1 MLGADPG
8 ILFNITD
15 LGMALFLG
23 NAVISILLLYFV
35 IRGNVPENIPVETY
49 GRVLA
54 GKIVFA
60 MLLAMLSTMPATGP
74 AAPFA
79 GIVQALALLG
89 PGYFVYS
96 MIFDVIVAAML
107 RKLEFYG
114 AYKVIVFNLLHLPP
128 FMTALALLLA
138 YREQNATL
146 RRAREDLAYKKDGVV
161 LGEAVQVVRMVSQP
175 IQSPAQARMS
185 PHFDIR
191 PLPGK
196 VRTYYKPENVSGRD
210 FNPHAIIAGMT
221 GSGKTT
227 LIYHL
232 IKDLSG
238 SYPVVFIDVKGDISR
253 ALLRER
259 ANANI
264 VHIASTGINP
274 FVKIADETSNELVE
288 RLMDSI
294 SVVEPVGSRQEHLIR
309 EAVIQYCGRKE
320 DGTEERPPSYPAIV
334 SYLRGYVKTVPPP
347 EVRWGMGGTGTR
359 DALYSIYSKLEDLGR
374 YFRDDGASVPQII
387 LRALKTPEGK
397 RRESDFPI
405 TVFNLEGISE
415 KVRAIVLE
423 LILRNIS
430 KYMYHR
436 GPMAFLKD
444 KTLVLV
450 VDEAYLV
457 TRPTTQDGR
466 IGGNSRSTLEEVA
479 RAGRSYGLA
488 LILATQRLSDVAD
501 GIRQNCQTWICF
513 HTTSPEDTRILKE
526 VDAEVMARVVS
537 KLKPGEAYIRTP
549 NPRALDYYRTT
560 TDTVAAIVGYIFR
573 MERDLLQVEEEGA
586 RRILQRLEK
595 KKKNKRGRRLQV
607 EEAELEEDIVS
618 GDEGGS
624 SLLNYGVVC
633 YRCMLITTDSS
644 YCPTCGQPPLLKR
657 PEPEQTGGSGNK
669 DKAQKQQPSKPSG
682 KQVTT
687 TRGDGKSAVDTKNDS
702 DISDVDSRWFFDV
715 KEVEELG
722 GFDETWWLV
731 DGEEIMRRVIARNPE
746 LAEHLQ
752 NLRAEDIANFVM
764 RYKMGT
770 IDDVDFYVKLK
781 LLKKV
786 GKGKLSPTK
795 YGKALLAEF
804 EEMVG
809 GKDGE

>member
-1 MLGADPG
+1 MLGADPNG
-8 ILFNITD
+8 LFTITD

-35 IRGNVPENIPVETY
+35 IRGNVPENISVETY

-60 MLLAMLSTMPATGP
+60 ILLAMLSTMPAIGP
-74 AAPFA
+74 GAPFA
-79 GIVQALALLG
+79 GLVNTLALLG

-191 PLPGK
+191 PLPGRVK
-196 VRTYYKPENVSGRD
+196 TYYKPENVSGRD

-227 LIYHL
+227 LLYHL
-232 IKDLSG
+232 IRDLSRN
-238 SYPVVFIDVKGDISR
+238 YPVVFVDVKGDISR

-334 SYLRGYVKTVPPP
+334 GYLRGYVKTVPPP

-359 DALYSIYSKLEDLGR
+359 DALFSIYSKLEDLGR

-387 LRALKTPEGK
+387 LRALKTPEGR

-436 GPMAFLKD
+436 GPTAFLKD

-466 IGGNSRSTLEEVA
+466 IGGNSRSILEEVA

-513 HTTSPEDTRILKE
+513 YTTSPEDTRILKE
-526 VDAEVMARVVS
+526 VDAEVMASVVS
-537 KLKPGEAYIRTP
+537 ELDPGEAYIRAP
-549 NPRALDYYRTT
+549 SSRRREYYRST

-573 MERDLLQVEEEGA
+573 MERKLLQVEEEGA

-595 KKKNKRGRRLQV
+595 G
-607 EEAELEEDIVS
+607 EAELEEITADI
-618 GDEGGS
+618 GEDN
-624 SLLNYGVVC
+624 SLLSYGQVC
-633 YRCMLITTDSS
+633 YRCMLITADLNH
-644 YCPTCGQPPLLKR
+644 CPTCGQPPLLKR
-657 PEPEQTGGSGNK
+657 PEPKQTGGSGNK

-687 TRGDGKSAVDTKNDS
+687 SGGGKSAVDTKNDS
-702 DISDVDSRWFFDV
+702 DISEVDSRWFLDV

-722 GFDETWWLV
+722 GFDEAWWLV

-752 NLRAEDIANFVM
+752 NLRAEDIANFVV

-786 GKGKLSPTK
+786 GKGKLSPTR

>member
-1 MLGADPG
+1 VLGRGCGEVLGADPNT
-8 ILFNITD
+8 LFAITD

-161 LGEAVQVVRMVSQP
+161 LGEAIQVVRMVSQP

-196 VRTYYKPENVSGRD
+196 VKTYYKPENVSGRD
-210 FNPHAIIAGMT
+210 FNPHAIITGMT

-227 LIYHL
+227 LLYHL
-232 IKDLSG
+232 IRDLSRN
-238 SYPVVFIDVKGDISR
+238 YPVIFVDVKGDISR

-334 SYLRGYVKTVPPP
+334 GYLRGYVKTVPPP

-387 LRALKTPEGK
+387 LRALKTPEGR

-457 TRPTTQDGR
+457 TRPTTQGGR

-537 KLKPGEAYIRTP
+537 KLKPGEAYIRAP

-586 RRILQRLEK
+586 RRILQRLEEK
-595 KKKNKRGRRLQV
+595 KKKDKRGRRLQ
-607 EEAELEEDIVS
+607 EEMEAGLEEDIVS
-618 GDEGGS
+618 GYEGGS
-624 SLLNYGVVC
+624 SLLNYGQVC
-633 YRCMLITTDSS
+633 YRCMLLTSDPS
-644 YCPTCGQPPLLKR
+644 YCHVCGQPPLPRR
-657 PEPEQTGGSGNK
+657 PELKPVTEEKEKGGDSKQSSAATVGETGE
-669 DKAQKQQPSKPSG
+669 
-682 KQVTT
+682 
-687 TRGDGKSAVDTKNDS
+687 VDD
-702 DISDVDSRWFFDV
+702 RWFSDV
-715 KEVEELG
+715 KEVKELG

-731 DGEEIMRRVIARNPE
+731 DGEEIMRRVIARNSN
-746 LAEHLQ
+746 LKEHLQ
-752 NLRAEDIANFVM
+752 NLRAEDIANFVV

>member
-1 MLGADPG
+1 MLGADPNG
-8 ILFNITD
+8 LFAITD

-23 NAVISILLLYFV
+23 NAVVSILLLYFV

-60 MLLAMLSTMPATGP
+60 ILLAMLSTMPATGP
-74 AAPFA
+74 AAPFV

-96 MIFDVIVAAML
+96 MIFDVIVAAIL

-161 LGEAVQVVRMVSQP
+161 LGEAIQVVRMVSQP

-191 PLPGK
+191 PLPGRVK
-196 VRTYYKPENVSGRD
+196 TYYKPENVPEMD
-210 FNPHAIIAGMT
+210 FNPHAIIAGVT

-227 LIYHL
+227 LLYHL
-232 IKDLSG
+232 IKDLSKN
-238 SYPVVFIDVKGDISR
+238 YPVVFIDVKGDISR
-253 ALLRER
+253 ALLKER
-259 ANANI
+259 ANVNI
-264 VHIASTGINP
+264 VHIASVGVNP
-274 FVKIADETSNELVE
+274 FVRIGDETSNELVE

-334 SYLRGYVKTVPPP
+334 GYLRGYVKAVPPP

-359 DALYSIYSKLEDLGR
+359 DALFSIYSKLEDLGR

-387 LRALKTPEGK
+387 LRALKTPEGR

-405 TVFNLEGISE
+405 TVFNLEDISE

-430 KYMYHR
+430 KHMYHR

-457 TRPTTQDGR
+457 TRPTTQDGK
-466 IGGNSRSTLEEVA
+466 IGGNSRSILEEVA

-513 HTTSPEDTRILKE
+513 HTNSPEDKRILKE

-537 KLKPGEAYIRTP
+537 KLKPGTAYIRVP
-549 NPRALDYYRTT
+549 NPRELDYYRTT

-573 MERDLLQVEEEGA
+573 MERDLLHVEEEDA
-586 RRILQRLEK
+586 RKLLQKLERD
-595 KKKNKRGRRLQV
+595 KRGRRLRV
-607 EEAELEEDIVS
+607 EEGAEL
-618 GDEGGS
+618 DEVVVDMDKGS
-624 SLLNYGVVC
+624 SLLDYGQVC

-657 PEPEQTGGSGNK
+657 PEPITVKKEEAKGQKKGGGGKQPTSTASSESSSINTSNIVGDDEVDVTWFLGVSEAESHPNTGLDGWETVRARAIEKSPESVATILTNLSLEDIGTFIDGMRCFWKNGEAVQDIERFIRLGLLKPVDPNRPKRIRPSDAGEVLLKAYEEVFGSG
-669 DKAQKQQPSKPSG
+669 
-682 KQVTT
+682 
-687 TRGDGKSAVDTKNDS
+687 
-702 DISDVDSRWFFDV
+702 
-715 KEVEELG
+715 
-722 GFDETWWLV
+722 
-731 DGEEIMRRVIARNPE
+731 
-746 LAEHLQ
+746 
-752 NLRAEDIANFVM
+752 
-764 RYKMGT
+764 
-770 IDDVDFYVKLK
+770 
-781 LLKKV
+781 
-786 GKGKLSPTK
+786 
-795 YGKALLAEF
+795 
-804 EEMVG
+804 
-809 GKDGE
+809 